1 MACNHDGPE
10 KEMGPKIFLDQFHF
24 FFFGKVLGRLVCQ
37 LGVCIV
43 VEIVVDGTVMIVGDL
58 GDGLVEN
65 KIGLV
70 VDTHDFPLK
79 DATILGDYP
88 CLLADVLI
96 PEDLLG
102 LGGLHI

>member
-1 MACNHDGPE
+1 
-10 KEMGPKIFLDQFHF
+10 
-24 FFFGKVLGRLVCQ
+24 
-37 LGVCIV
+37 
-43 VEIVVDGTVMIVGDL
+43 MIVGDL

-79 DATILGDYP
+79 DATVLGGYP
-88 CLLADVLI
+88 CPLADIFI